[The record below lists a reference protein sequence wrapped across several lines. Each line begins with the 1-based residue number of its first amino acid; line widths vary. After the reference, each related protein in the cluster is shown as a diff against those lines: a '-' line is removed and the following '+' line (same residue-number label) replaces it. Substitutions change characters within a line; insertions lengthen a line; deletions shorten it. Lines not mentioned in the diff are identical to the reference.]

1 MSQVAAISN
10 TQTLKKLGAVGGLR
24 KFQERKGEALENR
37 WGSFPPCI
45 EFFPTVASR
54 LSVSGINNSQEKVM
68 KSPQPTQEWR

>member
-1 MSQVAAISN
+1 MAAISN
-10 TQTLKKLGAVGGLR
+10 TQTLKKLGAMGGLR

-68 KSPQPTQEWR
+68 KSPQPTQERR